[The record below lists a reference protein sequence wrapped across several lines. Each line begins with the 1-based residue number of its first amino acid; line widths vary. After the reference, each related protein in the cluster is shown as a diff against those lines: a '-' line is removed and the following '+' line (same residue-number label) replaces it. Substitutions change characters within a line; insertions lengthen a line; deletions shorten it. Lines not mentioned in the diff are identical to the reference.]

1 MPINMMTGKPY
12 GINYPNMRKE
22 LMEMKIFH
30 DKELQQMYIDK
41 WVAELMEADK
51 NSVTSYTDPN
61 NQSMIMMEKMEA
73 PETFQTIVNMQENEL
88 LIHFR
93 VSRIIQMLQMSGITE
108 ADAIEISIDEFID
121 KKVIN
126 WTSTDSIVD
135 REDPIIIFP
144 FTIGKTY
151 KELVVDGNHRVTTAI
166 QKKKKTGKA
175 IIVDPNAAVLN
186 HMLSSSFDE
195 LLYVFQNE
203 VVWMG
208 SHYNENIEDEKMLIM
223 QSFFMCGNVNVA
235 I

>member
-30 DKELQQMYIDK
+30 DKELQQMYVDK

-51 NSVTSYTDPN
+51 NSVASYTDPN

-166 QKKKKTGKA
+166 QKKKKTVKA

>member
-30 DKELQQMYIDK
+30 DKELQKMYIDK

-166 QKKKKTGKA
+166 QKKKKTVKA
-175 IIVDPNAAVLN
+175 IIVDPNDAVLN

>member
-88 LIHFR
+88 FIHFR

-166 QKKKKTGKA
+166 QKKKKTVKA

>member
-166 QKKKKTGKA
+166 QKKKKTVKA
-175 IIVDPNAAVLN
+175 VIVDPNAAVLN

>member
-61 NQSMIMMEKMEA
+61 DQSMIMMEKMEA

-93 VSRIIQMLQMSGITE
+93 VSRIIQMLQMSRITE

-166 QKKKKTGKA
+166 QKKKKTVKA

>member
-12 GINYPNMRKE
+12 GISYPNMRKE

-30 DKELQQMYIDK
+30 DKELQKMYIDK

-51 NSVTSYTDPN
+51 NSVTSYTNPN

-166 QKKKKTGKA
+166 QKKKKTVKA
-175 IIVDPNAAVLN
+175 IIVDPNDAVLN

>member
-1 MPINMMTGKPY
+1 
-12 GINYPNMRKE
+12 
-22 LMEMKIFH
+22 
-30 DKELQQMYIDK
+30 MYVDK

-51 NSVTSYTDPN
+51 NSVASYTDPN

-166 QKKKKTGKA
+166 QKKKKMIKA
-175 IIVDPNAAVLN
+175 IIVDPDAAVLN

>member
-30 DKELQQMYIDK
+30 NKELQQMYIDK

-88 LIHFR
+88 FIHFR

-166 QKKKKTGKA
+166 QKKKKTVKA

>member
-93 VSRIIQMLQMSGITE
+93 VSRIIQMLQMNGITE

-166 QKKKKTGKA
+166 QKKKKTVKA

>member
-30 DKELQQMYIDK
+30 DKELQQMYVDK

-51 NSVTSYTDPN
+51 NSVASYTDPN

-166 QKKKKTGKA
+166 QKKKKMIKA

>member
-1 MPINMMTGKPY
+1 M
-12 GINYPNMRKE
+12 
-22 LMEMKIFH
+22 
-30 DKELQQMYIDK
+30 
-41 WVAELMEADK
+41 A
-51 NSVTSYTDPN
+51 SYTDPN

-166 QKKKKTGKA
+166 QKKKKMIKA
-175 IIVDPNAAVLN
+175 IIVDPDAAVLN

>member
-93 VSRIIQMLQMSGITE
+93 VSRIIQMLQMNGITE

-166 QKKKKTGKA
+166 QKKKKTVKA

-203 VVWMG
+203 VVWME